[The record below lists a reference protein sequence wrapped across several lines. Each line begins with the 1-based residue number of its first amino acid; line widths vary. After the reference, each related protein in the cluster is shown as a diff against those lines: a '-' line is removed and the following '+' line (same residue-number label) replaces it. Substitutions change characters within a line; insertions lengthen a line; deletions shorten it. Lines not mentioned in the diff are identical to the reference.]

1 MTLLVSAAERRAL
14 RRAVDLLDLNR
25 PRFALS
31 VLAGTAGLASAVALA
46 GVAAWLIA
54 RASQM
59 PDVVALGVAPVM
71 VRLFGT
77 SRAVLRYCERLVSH
91 DTALRGMSALRTHLY
106 QILAAARTDTIAGL
120 RRGDVL
126 SRVGADVDAGSSAWR
141 KRNWRDA

>member
-71 VRLFGT
+71 VR
-77 SRAVLRYCERLVSH
+77 
-91 DTALRGMSALRTHLY
+91 
-106 QILAAARTDTIAGL
+106 
-120 RRGDVL
+120 
-126 SRVGADVDAGSSAWR
+126 
-141 KRNWRDA
+141 